1 MLKILIA
8 AAVSAFVLGGAG
20 ANLAGPAPSLPD
32 AEARSPAVAVCV
44 AGLEMALGG
53 ERPLSLSMSHN
64 GRCGCPAAC
73 SAMTFTLAIAGLTL
87 RL

>member
-8 AAVSAFVLGGAG
+8 AAVSTFLLGGAG
-20 ANLAGPAPSLPD
+20 MNLAERGPAMAD
-32 AEARSPAVAVCV
+32 AQGRSPAVAVCV

-53 ERPLSLSMSHN
+53 ERPLSLHMSAN

-73 SAMTFTLAIAGLTL
+73 SAMTFRLAIAGLTL